1 VGLDK
6 AQSTRNVTLANA
18 ALCLQAAADGLGVA
32 ITQTAYVR
40 DDLASGRLVR
50 PLPQEVRTEFGYY
63 LLCDPARA
71 RSQPLKLF
79 REWLLSV
86 A

>member
-1 VGLDK
+1 
-6 AQSTRNVTLANA
+6 
-18 ALCLQAAADGLGVA
+18 VA
-32 ITQTAYVR
+32 ITQKAYVR

-50 PLPQEVRTEFGYY
+50 PLPQEVRTGFGYY

-71 RSQPLKLF
+71 HSQPLKQF